1 MIQNLKQKC
10 KSVLYYLRNPHYRL
24 VKKSGIFDPDWY
36 RERIPGLKNSNQ
48 DPLIHY
54 VDFGV
59 KEGKSPSPLF
69 DLNFYG
75 KTYGVEESDDLFVHY
90 LTTGITENNKP
101 CAWFDPIFYQKRYRL
116 AENASMS
123 PLQHYF
129 SIGLKQ
135 HHYPNALLESLPSKP
150 VISIVVPAYNVSA
163 FHLNNCIR
171 SVLFQSYPNWQLCLA
186 DDCSSEPH
194 VRPLLEWWATQ
205 DDRIEVCFLEK
216 NQGISGATNAA
227 ATLATGDYLGF
238 LDNDDELAVEC
249 LATIVQMINQQE
261 ADLYY
266 TDEDLIGEDGS
277 RFSVFFKPDY
287 NAELLLSHNYITH
300 FVLVRK
306 SLFERVGGLA
316 GNRDGAQDFDLMLK
330 LSEQADNIVHI
341 PEVLYHWRA
350 SETSTSINHEQKSY
364 ADEAGRAA
372 VEDALRRRKI
382 AGRVEETD
390 WKFYYAVRRTLSDT
404 PHVSVVILYR
414 KDMDF
419 VHWFT
424 ALYASSKYPAVEFCI
439 VIEKEMSEDLSAI
452 QSMERVHVVAVSKED
467 GTAIRY
473 NNAAASCDTSFLLF
487 LEAGLQIRT
496 EQWLEQ
502 LLGHC
507 LEQSVAAVGGVR
519 LETESD
525 NLVATVPDIA
535 NESPSYYARFLQD
548 CSRHMNGLQWSQE
561 VCALSW
567 ELMLTEKTR
576 FMELGGF
583 DSKNFPSLF
592 ADSDYCLR
600 LREAGHRLIYSPIL
614 CSQAG
619 ELSISMDS
627 DLSVF
632 EEKLQFQQQWKDFLQ
647 AGDPFYNPGLVTEA
661 GIDPSAFTNWYCGE
675 K

>member
-1 MIQNLKQKC
+1 MKQTLKQLLLAATYF
-10 KSVLYYLRNPHYRL
+10 VRNAYYRKLKLSGLFDAAYYR
-24 VKKSGIFDPDWY
+24 D
-36 RERIPGLKNSNQ
+36 RIPGLQGTKKN
-48 DPLIHY
+48 PLIHY
-54 VDFGV
+54 VDFGW

-69 DLNFYG
+69 DPQFYQQ
-75 KTYGVEESDDLFVHY
+75 TYCTDPSGDPFAHY
-90 LTTGITENNKP
+90 LEHGIKNHNRP
-101 CAWFDPIFYQKRYRL
+101 CPWFDPQFYQQQYLQSEQTAIAPLKHFLQVGRKR
-116 AENASMS
+116 
-123 PLQHYF
+123 QF
-129 SIGLKQ
+129 
-135 HHYPNALLESLPSKP
+135 YPNEVLHAAARKP
-150 VISIVVPAYNVSA
+150 EISIVVPVYNVSA
-163 FHLNNCIR
+163 LHLNNCVR
-171 SVLFQSYPNWQLCLA
+171 SVLFQSYPHWQLCLA

-194 VRPLLEWWATQ
+194 VRPLLEWWAAQ

-238 LDNDDELAVEC
+238 LDNDDELAGEC
-249 LATIVQMINQQE
+249 LATIVQKINQQE

-316 GNRDGAQDFDLMLK
+316 ENRDGAQDFDLMLK
-330 LSEQADNIVHI
+330 LSEQADAIVHI

-350 SETSTSINHEQKSY
+350 SDTSTSINHEQKSY

-382 AGRVEETD
+382 VGRVEETD
-390 WKFYYAVRRTLSDT
+390 WKFYYAVRRALSDT
-404 PHVSVVILYR
+404 PQVAVVILYR

-419 VHWFT
+419 LHWFT
-424 ALYASSKYPAVEFCI
+424 ALYASSKYPAVEFC
-439 VIEKEMSEDLSAI
+439 VVVEKERVEDLSAI
-452 QSMERVHVVAVSKED
+452 QSKEGVHVVTVSKED

-473 NNAAASCDTSFLLF
+473 NHAAASCDTSFLLF

-525 NLVATVPDIA
+525 NLVATVPDVA
-535 NESPSYYARFLQD
+535 DESPSYYARFMQD

-576 FMELGGF
+576 FFEMGGF
-583 DSKNFPSLF
+583 DNKNFPSFF

-600 LREAGHRLIYSPIL
+600 LREAGYRLIYSPIL

-619 ELSISMDS
+619 GLHKTVDS
-627 DLSVF
+627 DQSAF
-632 EEKLQFQQQWKDFLQ
+632 GEKLQFQQQWQDVLQ
-647 AGDPFYNPGLVTEA
+647 AGDPFYNPGVVAEA